1 MAETLSTLSII
12 SFALAVVFL
21 VLAVFFWFF
30 FNIPAVIGDLTG
42 RTARKS
48 IARMRA
54 ENEKSG
60 KKVHKESKTNMA
72 RGKVTGAMAKNQ
84 ETGLLVENHA
94 KAVNAEE
101 TGLLSEEATGLLN
114 DENITAPLNM
124 VEQKQ
129 EKRGNAK
136 KLIMLEEVIL
146 IHTNEVIE

>member
-12 SFALAVVFL
+12 SFVLAGVFL

-60 KKVHKESKTNMA
+60 KKGHKESKTNLA
-72 RGKVTGAMAKNQ
+72 RGKLTGAVAKNP
-84 ETGLLVENHA
+84 ETGLLVENQA
-94 KAVNAEE
+94 KVLKTEE
-101 TGLLSEEATGLLN
+101 TGLLSEEATGLLS
-114 DENITAPLNM
+114 DENVTEPLNI
-124 VEQKQ
+124 VEQKR
-129 EKRGNAK
+129 EKRGNGK
-136 KLIMLEEVIL
+136 KLTMLEDVMI
-146 IHTNEVIE
+146 IHTDEVIE